1 MNLIKLNGLVPTNPS
16 SYDVEFADVNGEDS
30 KLEDGYNYVEQVRA
44 DVPTIKVSW
53 TNLTETEVE
62 AITTELSNGSINV
75 TYFYCG
81 MNEAE
86 MTTGARS
93 LKLKS
98 IDSQGNCYWNLSVT
112 LQG

>member
-16 SYDVEFADVNGEDS
+16 SYDVEFSDVNGEDS

-44 DVPTIKVSW
+44 DVPTIKVAW
-53 TNLTETEVE
+53 TNLTEIEVE
-62 AITTELSNGSINV
+62 AITTELSNDSINV

-81 MNEAE
+81 TNEAE

-98 IDSQGNCYWNLSVT
+98 IDSQGNSYWDLSVT